1 MANQWLKR
9 CCVGAMIAAVT
20 ASSLPMQAFA
30 EAGGVSYTGGD
41 VTYSQNGDS
50 VTIGN
55 DAISRTFSVAGG
67 TLKTTEIHNK
77 RASTK
82 LSLAEGDSEEFI
94 IKRTKKDGR
103 VQQPIDQTG
112 WTAEADSEEKFGE
125 GTGNGLAKCLIDNNN
140 GTIWHSQYKDSADH
154 KLPTPPNYPHF
165 VTISMPNATSFK
177 SFSYDPRQ
185 QGANGN
191 IKGYELYVST
201 QEARPA
207 IPADNAAFAGA
218 EADAAADKSDSAK
231 TLSDSDQAVASGSG
245 YAGWTQVAKGE
256 FDYNGSDY
264 GPIHV
269 NIEGDKQAS
278 CEDVRHV
285 MLVATSAVKTGDGS
299 AFAGGE
305 EFDLY
310 AEPWVE
316 VQGDNPMLLKSS
328 QLELDGEP
336 VVTDTN
342 PTINKQQKTGKKL
355 SFKFKPVVFNGA
367 EYAITEN
374 YVMYNGDHYMR
385 KFLEISVPEEDA
397 LDAEI
402 DYIDLESL
410 DVTNVAEKDRWTIPT
425 DQGGIVG
432 QPAERAILGQPFYAD
447 GMFFGCEFPAADT
460 QIVDEQGRQI
470 GRPRYYTGKTMD
482 RLANDGQAVRTED
495 GAISYSTWQ
504 TVTGAAAAKD
514 YRVVQADFF
523 DYIDDIAVPSEFR
536 VQYNS
541 WYDNAKDIT
550 DQNVTTAF
558 VDIDKEFANSEMSPL
573 DTYAVDDGWMQ
584 YDANPGFWAFN
595 KGKFPN
601 EFNSIAELVQ
611 NFGSDLGVWIGPRGG
626 YGTQGTIANALQDQ
640 GLGMVAGGSIDVADR
655 TYLEN
660 YAKLVCDFQN
670 KWHVNYWKWDGF
682 ADEGQYNHF
691 GGGNNSMDGLPG
703 HSGNG
708 TVKGHMTGGRN
719 QMYHCSDLWEAWI
732 DLYEIVRA
740 NAEDNGIANY
750 WISSTTH
757 TIPSAWLLQWVNSVW
772 LQCQF
777 DHARTDHGS
786 TVHDG
791 NLNARDAVYYNFIE
805 GHEFQFPLSHIYNH
819 DPVYGKRDSNMK
831 PETATAEG
839 FQNYLY
845 TIAGRGTGFWE
856 LYYSDSIFDSEKYE
870 VNAEF
875 FEWYEQ
881 NYHLLRNAR
890 MFGGWPV
897 EGVTL
902 DTGAAKKKD
911 NYVMLND
918 DGKGIYNTYGYA
930 GFEGDE
936 GILTIRNANAEKAQ
950 KLDFRFDDATLGVKG
965 NDGEQFEYVIERR
978 HVQPGGTSQIADK
991 GDLAIG
997 QNVSWTLQPEESLTI
1012 RVSKKGTADA
1022 KAPSVET
1029 VRHNGA
1035 TEAGKTLVTV
1045 RMDEKVKGE
1054 AAFAIN
1060 GETVEAKNVKRSAD
1074 GVTFHITL
1082 DKAPKQGEKLEV
1094 EVTGI
1099 TDMAG
1104 NAIAGDA
1111 CAVDFHEDN
1120 VVASRCPSRL
1130 TSYNKRLASKDA
1142 SLASKTGFTVFSK
1155 VKAAGHGPLV
1165 KQEGAYE
1172 LGIGE
1177 DGLPYFTVNGIRAVG
1192 KAKVND
1198 GKEHTVAGVREN
1210 NGNLK
1215 VYVDGE
1221 LSKSAYDAKNFHFA
1235 TPANEILFAGS
1246 AFDKV
1251 NDEAS
1256 AAVYDRALGY
1266 DEIKAKHDN
1275 LLPDTSERNLAKGKQ
1290 ATAAWTK
1297 DGSDAVKSGE
1307 GSMSAIT
1314 DGATSNSDS
1323 YGVFG
1328 SDQSTDSSYVQVDLG
1343 DVREVSSVDLWRYF
1357 KDGRTYRDTI
1367 IALSEDA
1374 VFTADDVIVHNS
1386 DKDNHHGLVAGSDP
1400 TYAEPKDGSGR
1411 SFPAPAGTKARYVR
1425 VYMRGQSDE
1434 KKTNH
1439 VVELKV
1445 MGRNLPVNPDAQIDT
1460 TKLYQRIDDI
1470 RAKIESGKWT
1480 PESVQKVMD
1489 KLEAAELVADCPKDE
1504 AQVAKAIEDLN
1515 GAEDLLKKAVTVTF
1529 AYKGDVP
1536 ADAVAPAAV
1545 DVEQGSALGDKL
1557 PAPIAEGYVFAGWFV
1572 DEACTSG
1579 NEFTSKTKVGA
1590 DMTVF
1595 GKWVKDDGTVPPAP
1609 GPENPGPEQP
1619 EPEQPGDPKPEQ
1631 PGDHGPAAKP
1641 NKPGKPATGLP
1652 QTGDSSMLPIAAC
1665 GVAGV
1670 VLMAFALVIRK
1681 RRKA

>member
-1 MANQWLKR
+1 M
-9 CCVGAMIAAVT
+9 
-20 ASSLPMQAFA
+20 
-30 EAGGVSYTGGD
+30 
-41 VTYSQNGDS
+41 TYSQNGDS

-125 GTGNGLAKCLIDNNN
+125 GAGNGLAECLIDNNN

-207 IPADNAAFAGA
+207 IPVDNAAFADVEADDAVDNAALAGA

-278 CEDVRHV
+278 CENVRHV

-336 VVTDTN
+336 VVADTN

-367 EYAITEN
+367 EYTITEN

-402 DYIDLESL
+402 DYIDLESI
-410 DVTNVAEKDRWTIPT
+410 DMKNAKSTWTIPT
-425 DQGGIVG
+425 DKGGVVKMNA
-432 QPAERAILGQPFYAD
+432 QRANLGQPIYAD
-447 GMFFGCEFPAADT
+447 GMFFGCEFPVADT
-460 QIVDEQGRQI
+460 QIEQDTKVGRS
-470 GRPRYYTGKTMD
+470 RYYSGKTMG
-482 RLANDGQAVRTED
+482 RLVKDEQAQSRDHVIR
-495 GAISYSTWQ
+495 YNTWQ
-504 TVTGAAAAKD
+504 TVAGAARGVD
-514 YRVVQADFF
+514 MGVVQADFF
-523 DYIDDIAVPSEFR
+523 DYIDDISVPSEFR
-536 VQYNS
+536 IQYNS
-541 WYDNAKDIT
+541 WFDNMQNIT
-550 DQNVTTAF
+550 DENILKSYIE
-558 VDIDKEFANSEMSPL
+558 IDRELNNAEVRPL
-573 DTYAVDDGWMQ
+573 DSWVVDDGWQ
-584 YDANPGFWAFN
+584 NISPNNTDGVWTFN
-595 KGKFPN
+595 EKFPN
-601 EFNSIAELVQ
+601 GFGPSSQLARD
-611 NFGSDLGVWIGPRGG
+611 FGSDFGVWIGPRGG
-626 YGTQGTIANALQDQ
+626 YPSADDMADALVLQNKGVKVD
-640 GLGMVAGGSIDVADR
+640 GSIDVADR
-655 TYLEN
+655 TYLAE
-660 YAKLVCDFQN
+660 YANTVCKYQN
-670 KWHVNYWKWDGF
+670 DYHVNYWKWDGF
-682 ADEGQYNHF
+682 ARNEQFEVWAEN
-691 GGGNNSMDGLPG
+691 DGVPG
-703 HSGNG
+703 RSTAGP
-708 TVKGHMTGGRN
+708 TEGHMIGGKSR
-719 QMYHCSDLWEAWI
+719 MYHVSDMWEAWI
-732 DLYEIVRA
+732 DLFEKVRA
-740 NAEDNGIANY
+740 NGEANRIDDL
-750 WISSTTH
+750 WISLTTY
-757 TIPSAWLLQWVNSVW
+757 TNPSPWFLQWANSVW
-772 LQCQF
+772 LQCTPDQAGAGISPN
-777 DHARTDHGS
+777 DKSDSLMDRQLD
-786 TVHDG
+786 
-791 NLNARDAVYYNFIE
+791 ARDGAYYDFIKN
-805 GHEFQFPLSHIYNH
+805 HQFQFPLKHLYNH
-819 DPVYGKRDSNMK
+819 DPVYGKSGTGMSSD
-831 PETATAEG
+831 TATAEQ

-845 TIAGRGTGFWE
+845 TMAGRGTAFWE
-856 LYYSDSIFDSEKYE
+856 LYYSDSILDEEKYE

-875 FEWYEQ
+875 LKWVESNFPLLENAKMIGDSPASFIRLDYPVSPDQKPNNTVEQ
-881 NYHLLRNAR
+881 YGNGT
-890 MFGGWPV
+890 FG
-897 EGVTL
+897 
-902 DTGAAKKKD
+902 
-911 NYVMLND
+911 
-918 DGKGIYNTYGYA
+918 TYGYA
-930 GFEGDE
+930 GFNGDQ
-936 GILTIRNANAEKAQ
+936 GILTVRNADWKAA
-950 KLDFRFDDATLGVKG
+950 KELKFNFDDATLGVAG
-965 NDGEQFEYVIERR
+965 AGGDEFDYVVER
-978 HVQPGGTSQIADK
+978 HYTKNGAKSSVPETGKFTYGKD
-991 GDLAIG
+991 
-997 QNVSWTLQPEESLTI
+997 VSLTLQPEESLTI
-1012 RVSKKGTADA
+1012 RVTKKGEGDK
-1022 KAPSVET
+1022 KAPSIET
-1029 VRHNGA
+1029 VRHNGV
-1035 TEAGKTLVTV
+1035 TEDGKTELVV

-1054 AAFAIN
+1054 AKFTVN
-1060 GETVEAKNVKRSAD
+1060 GKEIAADKVKRSAD
-1074 GVTFHITL
+1074 DVTYRITL
-1082 DKAPKQGEKLEV
+1082 DKAPKQGEKLDV
-1094 EVTGI
+1094 KVSGI

-1104 NAIAGDA
+1104 NKLTGDVSS
-1111 CAVDFHEDN
+1111 VDFHKGN

-1130 TSYNKRLASKDA
+1130 TAYTKKLAPKAD
-1142 SLASKTGFTVFSK
+1142 SLVAKTGISVFSQVNAK
-1155 VKAAGHGPLV
+1155 GHGPLV

-1172 LGIGE
+1172 LGVDE
-1177 DGLPYFTVNGIRAVG
+1177 NG
-1192 KAKVND
+1192 KAYFDFNGLRVTSRSLVND
-1198 GKEHTVAGVREN
+1198 GAKHTVAGTREN
-1210 NGNLK
+1210 NGILK
-1215 VYVDGE
+1215 IYVDGA
-1221 LSKSAYDAKNFHFA
+1221 LDGSKYDVKNVHHE
-1235 TPANEILFAGS
+1235 TPAGDILFAGGS
-1246 AFDKV
+1246 FDKSA
-1251 NDEAS
+1251 DEAS

-1266 DEIKAKHDN
+1266 NEIKAMHDKVI
-1275 LLPDTSERNLAKGKQ
+1275 PDTSVKNLSKGK
-1290 ATAAWTK
+1290 AVKAAWT
-1297 DGSDAVKSGE
+1297 DSDLNAAKGEDCPMDLAVNG
-1307 GSMSAIT
+1307 
-1314 DGATSNSDS
+1314 DHSNSNAGY
-1323 YGVFG
+1323 YGEFG
-1328 SDQSTDSSYVQVDLG
+1328 TDREAKSSYMEIDLG
-1343 DVREVSSVDLWRYF
+1343 DVHELTGMHLWRYWLTN
-1357 KDGRTYRDTI
+1357 GRTYKDTLI
-1367 IALSEDA
+1367 VTSVDDKFGSKDEDNS
-1374 VFTADDVIVHNS
+1374 DDVIVFNA
-1386 DKDNHHGLVAGSDP
+1386 DKKNIHGFGEG
-1400 TYAEPKDGSGR
+1400 AEDGYVETKDGRPFSV
-1411 SFPAPAGTKARYVR
+1411 PAGTKARYVR
-1425 VYMRGQSDE
+1425 LYMNGRNDGN
-1434 KKTNH
+1434 TNH
-1439 VVELKV
+1439 VVEFEI
-1445 MGRNLPVNPDAQIDT
+1445 MGRSLPSDPGAQIDT

-1470 RAKIESGKWT
+1470 RAAVESGKWT

-1557 PAPIAEGYVFAGWFV
+1557 PAPTAEGYIFAGWFM
-1572 DEACTSG
+1572 DEACASG

-1619 EPEQPGDPKPEQ
+1619 EPEQPGNPKPEQ
-1631 PGDHGPAAKP
+1631 PGDHEPSAKP
-1641 NKPGKPATGLP
+1641 NKPGKPVTGLP
-1652 QTGDSSMLPIAAC
+1652 QTGDNSMLPIAVC

-1670 VLMAFALVIRK
+1670 VLMAVALVIRK